1 MGARSSIPVVS
12 AVPKSGIANG
22 SSPPSRSANGLYAGP
37 VAYTGTVTFTGSG
50 RATYGRPTSRGKRLR
65 PESPCTLEFQLV
77 IRSEFVNSR
86 EIVEHAG
93 VGVEE
98 CKLLFGGQVADDE
111 CALSYS
117 PEPFSTLQI
126 GKLGTFGY
134 GQAEL

>member
-1 MGARSSIPVVS
+1 MSRGFRRPEKRNPKRFLPAFEIRKWTLCGA
-12 AVPKSGIANG
+12 
-22 SSPPSRSANGLYAGP
+22 
-37 VAYTGTVTFTGSG
+37 VAYTGTVTFTGSK
-50 RATYGRPTSRGKRLR
+50 RVTYGRPTSRGKRLQ
-65 PESPCTLEFQLV
+65 PQSPCTLVFQPV
-77 IRSEFVNSR
+77 VRSEFVNSR

-98 CKLLFGGQVADDE
+98 CKLLIGDQVADDE